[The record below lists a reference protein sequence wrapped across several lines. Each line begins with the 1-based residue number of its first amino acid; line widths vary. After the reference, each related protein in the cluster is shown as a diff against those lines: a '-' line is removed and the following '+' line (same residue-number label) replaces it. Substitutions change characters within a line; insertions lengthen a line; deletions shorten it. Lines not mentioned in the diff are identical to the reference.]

1 MLYQKLLLDSAPYV
15 FQISNGSA
23 FEVHRHPEFEISC
36 CLAGTYDLICEN
48 RRYTLQ
54 TGDFAI
60 IPPMAAHEIPEG
72 NDAGCCSVTIELGSV
87 FLGAAYKPFLNQNRQ
102 FAVYEREKLGD
113 TSFYREISALL
124 EETAV
129 LHPSSAVFREL
140 SIKGNLY
147 KISALL
153 LQGLPTQT
161 SADLSDKRS
170 DAIRKIDKAI
180 EIIYNRYYEPLS
192 IEMVSTSCGY
202 SKSNF
207 CRIFKNVVG
216 ETFHHTLNRH
226 RVEIAC
232 TLLRESDHAI
242 EKIARETGF
251 PDVKTFCRVF
261 KKLVGTAA
269 GEYRKQASGG

>member
-36 CLAGTYDLICEN
+36 CLAGTYDLIFEN
-48 RRYTLQ
+48 RRCTLQ

-60 IPPMAAHEIPEG
+60 IPPMAAHEIPKG
-72 NDAGCCSVTIELGSV
+72 NDTDCCSVTIELGSV
-87 FLGAAYKPFLNQNRQ
+87 FLGAAYKSFLNQNRQ

-113 TSFYREISALL
+113 TSFYQEISALL
-124 EETAV
+124 EETSV
-129 LHPSSAVFREL
+129 LYYSSTAFRDL

-161 SADLSDKRS
+161 SDGVSDKRS
-170 DAIRKIDKAI
+170 DAVRKIDKAI
-180 EIIYNRYYEPLS
+180 EIIYNRYYEPLN
-192 IEMVSTSCGY
+192 IELVSTSCGY

-207 CRIFKNVVG
+207 CRIFKDIVG

-226 RVEIAC
+226 RIEIAC

-242 EKIARETGF
+242 EKIAQKTGF
-251 PDVKTFCRVF
+251 SDVKTFCRVF
-261 KKLVGTAA
+261 KQMVGTSAS
-269 GEYRKQASGG
+269 EYRKQAGSG